1 MKNVI
6 KKGSIIGVILG
17 GMLIALM
24 LIHSPI
30 KIDLD
35 ISDIICGVVCGVLV
49 CLTNCIITLSI
60 SKISPNY
67 LYKKN
72 NGQHGLLLNK
82 TLICMLLVENVFAEE
97 LVFRSY
103 LLSFIN
109 ETWGN
114 ISAISITSILFIFY
128 HSKPRII
135 ELGVMGITFGV
146 LVIITNN
153 IITPIM
159 AHLSINLIYLGNK
172 LGCPVCRSKN
182 ALD

>member
-35 ISDIICGVVCGVLV
+35 ISNIICGVVCGVLV

-72 NGQHGLLLNK
+72 NGQHGLLQNK

-109 ETWGN
+109 ENWGN

-172 LGCPVCRSKN
+172 YKKN
-182 ALD
+182 KKNTYFM

>member
-1 MKNVI
+1 
-6 KKGSIIGVILG
+6 
-17 GMLIALM
+17 
-24 LIHSPI
+24 
-30 KIDLD
+30 
-35 ISDIICGVVCGVLV
+35 
-49 CLTNCIITLSI
+49 
-60 SKISPNY
+60 
-67 LYKKN
+67 
-72 NGQHGLLLNK
+72 
-82 TLICMLLVENVFAEE
+82 MLLVENVFAEE

-109 ETWGN
+109 ENWGN

-172 LGCPVCRSKN
+172 YKKNKKKYIFYVIKVFFYDYINKQTKFSIAFSNSKYGR
-182 ALD
+182 